1 MTSLRNRRIGNQG
14 HAFGTG
20 TIYAASSSFWTF
32 GHCDY
37 EIELGAKTFPKQ
49 MRAYRKQAK
58 KRRENRVL
66 PAEALKSETVVLFGP
81 KVNAEQAVK
90 LLRSLANYIKSRG
103 LYTGE
108 TQLDQAA
115 FERIVTQL

>member
-20 TIYAASSSFWTF
+20 TIYAALPSFWTF
-32 GHCDY
+32 GPCDY
-37 EIELGAKTFPKQ
+37 AIALGARPFPKQ

-103 LYTGE
+103 LYT
-108 TQLDQAA
+108 
-115 FERIVTQL
+115 